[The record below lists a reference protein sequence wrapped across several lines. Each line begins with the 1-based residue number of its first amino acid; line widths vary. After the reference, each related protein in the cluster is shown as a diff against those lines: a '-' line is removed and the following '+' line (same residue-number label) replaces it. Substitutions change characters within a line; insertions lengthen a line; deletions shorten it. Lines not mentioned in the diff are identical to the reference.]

1 MYDDELRK
9 SITDDLEGKVIGVSN
24 TAIALASQGYLVN
37 KTKYIRLDWASVL
50 LHAFDNIDVL
60 SDKQKRNVELLYNKI
75 STI

>member
-1 MYDDELRK
+1 MYDDKLRK